1 MDQKSMR
8 SLLGASTLPFTKG
21 PASASG
27 SNVISGRSSVP
38 NNDQKTDKRISVGW
52 HWTYGWLRRPECDE
66 PFGYAYEEP
75 DGDMV
80 FISDVTAKKRVMLQ
94 CCEDQHGER
103 YICLYKD

>member
-1 MDQKSMR
+1 MR
-8 SLLGASTLPFTKG
+8 LPDGKDYIALCKG
-21 PASASG
+21 PALESG
-27 SNVISGRSSVP
+27 SSVFSGESSVP

-75 DGDMV
+75 DGDLV
-80 FISDVTAKKRVMLQ
+80 FIGDVKAKNRVMLQ
-94 CCEDQHGER
+94 CCEDQFGER

>member
-1 MDQKSMR
+1 MR
-8 SLLGASTLPFTKG
+8 SVHGSDTTHSC
-21 PASASG
+21 SAPVSANG
-27 SNVISGRSSVP
+27 LNVISGRSSVS
-38 NNDQKTDKRISVGW
+38 NNDQRTDKQISVGW

-80 FISDVTAKKRVMLQ
+80 FIGDIKAMKRVMLQ
-94 CCEDQHGER
+94 CCEDQNGER

>member
-1 MDQKSMR
+1 MHYAAGRNTIATFSD
-8 SLLGASTLPFTKG
+8 
-21 PASASG
+21 PASVSG
-27 SNVISGRSSVP
+27 SNVISGESSVP
-38 NNDQKTDKRISVGW
+38 NNDQKADKRISVGW

-94 CCEDQHGER
+94 CCEDQTGER
-103 YICLYKD
+103 YICLYKDK